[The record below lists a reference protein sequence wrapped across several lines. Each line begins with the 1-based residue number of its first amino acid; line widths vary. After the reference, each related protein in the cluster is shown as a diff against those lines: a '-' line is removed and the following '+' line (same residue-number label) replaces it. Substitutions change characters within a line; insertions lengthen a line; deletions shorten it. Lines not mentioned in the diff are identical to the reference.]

1 MCRRKS
7 ILWFWAV
14 FFIVSAICR
23 PCVIQAQ
30 VVYRTE
36 HLTLKDGLSHRWA
49 YDISQD
55 KLGYIWIGTFDGINR
70 YDGHRF
76 TVYRPY
82 FPEFPDMEAKLIAQV
97 DCLPTG
103 ETWATSKQGILM
115 RLNLTEDRF
124 ELVWPEGNRKFP
136 LKGRPLFSP
145 QRGYAHGLGLMGA
158 DNSSQEWFAHMTS
171 SSRFDSIT
179 ALRPPLFL
187 RKQIIPLLDEKNFW
201 VYADKDYAILNLESK
216 SYQAYRFT
224 AIPGAVVAHPVLPI
238 DAQSRFWYPAPEGG
252 FRYFMLPASIP
263 VRNWDQ
269 FKLDNK
275 GNFWIWTRDKRTFRY
290 LTQSDVLE
298 DFGIFDFWEYEFGSP
313 FEDREG
319 NIWIPHF
326 YGVTK
331 LVMQRRLFENY
342 LHLTLNALGA
352 APGGK
357 SVYTM
362 REGEDGVVYIKAYG
376 TPTFQLAPNAK
387 TPEPTG
393 YDFPN
398 VLPGDA
404 AVLEQAKKKMG
415 DAGAGSNVQEDPI
428 FFHDSANKTL
438 WISRRSAT
446 GIFRMKLNPS
456 NDIRFFPLSESAQ
469 IIITLVEAD
478 GYLWAGT
485 DNGLYRLQPQNGD
498 IRHYTTREGLPHQ
511 IVYSILPDGPA
522 LWLGTHN
529 GLCRFDPR
537 SGETKNYYVEDGL
550 THNEFNTRSA
560 LKARDGKLYFGGLN
574 GVNAF
579 YPAELERTSPRR
591 RPGLYLNRFSKL
603 DGRKDTLT
611 AMSAYDLQ
619 PLDAIRL
626 HPSDRSFTFEFFIN
640 SYANSAQNKYLYF
653 LDGWEQPWSNETND
667 GRAFYP
673 HLPPGKY
680 TLRVKAADPFGNETA
695 DEIALPLVM
704 PQVWYLRWWAWCIY
718 AAILL
723 GAGRLLYRIRL
734 RQHLQHREAL
744 RMKELDEVK
753 TRLYTNITHEF
764 RTPLTVIL
772 GMTEK
777 LMGDGENGN
786 DEAPLAMIKRN
797 GENLLNLVNQMLDL
811 AKLESG
817 KLSLLLV
824 QADVVHYLRYV
835 AASFHSFAQHKNIE
849 LHFLPEPDSCFMD
862 FDKDRLLHIVS
873 NLLSNAVKFTETGGH
888 IYVQTAVAGERF
900 LIKVKDTG
908 AGIPEDKLP
917 HIFERFY
924 QVDDSRTRKG
934 EGTGI
939 GLTLVH
945 ELVKMM
951 GGDIN
956 VKSRL
961 GHGTEF
967 TISLPVTRN
976 APIAGDAPSQSPV
989 QGHALLDT
997 VLPYTEPVEAATD
1010 DTQLPLLLVV
1020 EDNADVA
1027 EYIGVCLAGLY
1038 RILYAAD
1045 GKAGIEKALAE
1056 IPDLIVSDVMMPERD
1071 GFELVQTLRQDERT
1085 NHIPIVLLTAK
1096 ADIASKLE
1104 GLERGADAYLPK
1116 PFHQKELQLRLR
1128 NLLEKQR
1135 RMQEKFAGKDFG
1147 ALQTQPYE
1155 KAAGPQGAFLQEAAH
1170 AILDRLD
1177 DAEFGNEELARRMA
1191 MSESQLNRKIK
1202 ALTGKTL
1209 SIFIRSVRLR
1219 EGLKLLQTTNL
1230 NVSEVAYAVGFTDPA
1245 YFSRTFSQEFG
1256 KAPSAY
1262 RN

>member
-1 MCRRKS
+1 MGRRKS
-7 ILWFWAV
+7 ILWLWIV
-14 FFIVSAICR
+14 FTIVCAIGH
-23 PCVIQAQ
+23 PCVMQAQ
-30 VVYRTE
+30 VVVYRTE
-36 HLTLKDGLSHRWA
+36 HLTLKEGLSHRWA

-55 KLGYIWIGTFDGINR
+55 SLGYIWIGTFDGINC

-76 TVYRPY
+76 KVYRPY
-82 FPEFPDMEAKLIAQV
+82 FPEFPDMEAKLISQI
-97 DCLPTG
+97 DCLPGG
-103 ETWATSKQGILM
+103 EIWTTSKQGILT
-115 RLNLTEDRF
+115 RLNRAEGRF
-124 ELVWPEGNRKFP
+124 ELIWPEGNRKFP

-145 QRGYAHGLGLMGA
+145 ADGYAHGLGLMGA
-158 DNSSQEWFAHMTS
+158 DNSSQEWFARMTS
-171 SSRFDSIT
+171 SNRFDSIV
-179 ALRPPLFL
+179 ALSPPLFL
-187 RKQIIPLLDEKNFW
+187 RKQIIPLLDGNFFW
-201 VYADKDYAILNLESK
+201 VYGDKDYAILNPASK
-216 SYQAYRFT
+216 SYRAYRFT
-224 AIPGAVVAHPVLPI
+224 AIPGAVVVHPILPI
-238 DAQSRFWYPAPEGG
+238 DAQSHFWYPAPEGG
-252 FRYFMLPASIP
+252 FRSFALPASIP
-263 VRNWDQ
+263 VQDWDQ

-275 GNFWIWTRDKRTFRY
+275 GNYWIWTRDKRTFRY
-290 LTQSDVLE
+290 LTARDVLE
-298 DFGIFDFWEYEFGSP
+298 DFGIFDFWEYDLGSP

-331 LVMQRRLFENY
+331 LILQRRLFENY
-342 LHLTLNALGA
+342 LHLPLNALGA

-362 REGEDGVVYIKAYG
+362 REDADGAIYIKAYG
-376 TPTFQLAPNAK
+376 EPTFRLASGAK
-387 TPEPTG
+387 KPEPTN

-398 VLPGDA
+398 VLPADA
-404 AVLEQAKKKMG
+404 AALEQAKKKMG
-415 DAGAGSNVQEDPI
+415 EAGRKFRGEPI
-428 FFHDSANKTL
+428 FFHDAANKT
-438 WISRRSAT
+438 ISISQRSAT
-446 GIFRMKLNPS
+446 GIFRVELNTP
-456 NDIRFFPLSESAQ
+456 NGIRFFPISESAQ

-478 GYLWAGT
+478 DYLWVGT
-485 DNGLYRLQPQNGD
+485 DNGLYRLQPQSGD

-511 IVYSILPDGPA
+511 IVYSILPDGPV

-560 LKARDGKLYFGGLN
+560 IKGRDGKLYFGGLN

-579 YPAELERTSPRR
+579 YPGELERATPRH
-591 RPGLYLNRFSKL
+591 RPDLYLNRISKL
-603 DGRKDTLT
+603 DGRKDTLST
-611 AMSAYDLQ
+611 LNAYDLHRQ
-619 PLDAIRL
+619 DALRL
-626 HPSDRSFTFEFFIN
+626 HPADRSFAFEFSIN
-640 SYANSAQNKYLYF
+640 SYVNPAQNKYLYY
-653 LDGWEQPWSNETND
+653 LDDWEQPWSNETND

-680 TLRVKAADPFGNETA
+680 TLRIKAADPFGNEATN
-695 DEIALPLVM
+695 EIALPIVM
-704 PQVWYLRWWAWCIY
+704 PQVWYLRWWAWCVY
-718 AAILL
+718 AAILI
-723 GAGRLLYRIRL
+723 GAGRLLYRVRL
-734 RQHLQHREAL
+734 RQYLQRREAL

-777 LMGDGENGN
+777 LMGDGG
-786 DEAPLAMIKRN
+786 DATPLTMIKRN

-817 KLSLLLV
+817 KLSLHLV
-824 QADVVHYLRYV
+824 QADVAHYLRYV

-849 LHFLPEPDSCFMD
+849 LHFLPEPDSFFMD

-873 NLLSNAVKFTETGGH
+873 NLLSNAVKFTEAGGH
-888 IYVQTAVAGERF
+888 IYVQTADAGERF

-951 GGDIN
+951 GGDIG
-956 VKSRL
+956 VKSLL
-961 GHGTEF
+961 GKGTEF

-976 APIAGDAPSQSPV
+976 APLAGDVPGQSPV

-997 VLPYTEPVEAATD
+997 VLPDTEPAEEATGDA
-1010 DTQLPLLLVV
+1010 QLPLLLVV

-1045 GKAGIEKALAE
+1045 GAAGIEKALAE
-1056 IPDLIVSDVMMPERD
+1056 IPDLIVSDVMMPEKD
-1071 GFELVQTLRQDERT
+1071 GFELVQVLKQDERS

-1128 NLLEKQR
+1128 NLLKQQR
-1135 RMQEKFAGKDFG
+1135 RMQEKFAGQDFS
-1147 ALQTQPYE
+1147 ALP
-1155 KAAGPQGAFLQEAAH
+1155 ARPAGKTADPQDAFLQQAAR
-1170 AILDRLD
+1170 AILDHLD
-1177 DAEFGNEELARRMA
+1177 DAAYGNEELAREMA

-1209 SIFIRSVRLR
+1209 SLFIRGVRLR
-1219 EGLKLLQTTNL
+1219 EGLKLLQSTDL

-1256 KAPSAY
+1256 KAPSGF